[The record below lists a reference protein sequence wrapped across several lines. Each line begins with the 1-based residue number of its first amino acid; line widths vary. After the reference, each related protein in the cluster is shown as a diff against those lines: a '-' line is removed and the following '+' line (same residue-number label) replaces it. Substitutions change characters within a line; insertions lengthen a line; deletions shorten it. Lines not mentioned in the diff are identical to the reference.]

1 MYDTILVLC
10 YIGNW
15 RDGAVWLAC
24 EAHNLEVDSSNLS
37 PAIGLIA
44 KKQNTLPSVSDC
56 LVKVAVSILRLA
68 V

>member
-37 PAIGLIA
+37 LAIGLIA
-44 KKQNTLPSVSDC
+44 KNKTPFRVSRI
-56 LVKVAVSILRLA
+56 A
-68 V
+68 